1 MTELLIPKGG
11 LDAEADQLIKEWK
24 PFPKQELFLSIP
36 DTIKEG
42 FYGGGAG
49 SAKTETLMMYPI
61 VRGWYKNPRFKQL
74 FLRRTNPELKS
85 EIIPRMKTIYPKFG
99 ATWNGQDQ
107 TWTFPSP
114 DQYGSGLRGNAGAV
128 IICGHCETEDD
139 VHRYD
144 GMEVNLFTPDELT
157 SLTEWIFLYIG
168 YTRTRAPI
176 GSGLPE
182 CIRAG
187 GMPGDIG
194 HSWVKKRLVDPAPKG
209 SVIIQGRGGNKRVYI
224 HATYLD
230 NPHLGAAYGQTLAG
244 MPEAERRAKLG
255 DWEAYEGS
263 VFDELRTR
271 NYPDEPAHAIH
282 VIDPF
287 DIPEWWPRMIIG
299 DWGMRAMTYVGF
311 FAISPSGRL
320 YLYRELAW
328 RGEKIAQWAPIVK
341 EFADREKP
349 RTIKFCKS
357 AGQDRG
363 QEHTIQSQIEEAL
376 GRFIELSVNTAGSRI
391 AGKQLVHEYLR
402 WKQRPII
409 PQSEIPVFDEGYAMW
424 VMRNKT
430 PQDYKNYLRLF
441 EAPSEERNIPRL
453 QIFKPCQLM
462 VVALQSC
469 SYAKAGKDGKKP
481 EDVAEF
487 PDDDPYDTIRYACD
501 SAERY
506 FTESAQE
513 FERIQEQEKLIETLK
528 NTNDWTAFYRNMNR
542 VESTTKMKALP
553 AFHRK
558 QRR

>member
-1 MTELLIPKGG
+1 MTELLIPKS
-11 LDAEADQLIKEWK
+11 LDETANELIKEWK

-36 DTIKEG
+36 ESIKEG

-49 SAKTETLMMYPI
+49 SAKTETLMMYPV
-61 VRGWYKNPRFKQL
+61 VRGWYKNERFKQV
-74 FLRRTNPELKS
+74 FLRRTNPELKL
-85 EIIPRMKTIYPKFG
+85 EIIPRMKHIYPRFG
-99 ATWNGQDQ
+99 ASWNGQDQ
-107 TWTFPSP
+107 TWTFPRE
-114 DQYGSGLRGNAGAV
+114 DQYGSGGLRGNAGAV
-128 IICGHCETEDD
+128 ITCGHCETEDD

-144 GMEVNLFTPDELT
+144 GMEINLFTPDELT

-194 HSWVKKRLVDPAPKG
+194 HTWVKKRLVDPAPKG
-209 SVIIQGRGGNKRVYI
+209 SKIIVGRGGNKRIYI

-230 NPHLGAAYGQTLAG
+230 NPHLGAAYGQTLAEL
-244 MPEAERRAKLG
+244 PEAEKRAKLG

-263 VFDELRTR
+263 VFDELRTK
-271 NYPDEPAHAIH
+271 NYPDEPEHALH
-282 VIDPF
+282 VIEPF
-287 DIPEWWPRMIIG
+287 EIPEWWPRMIIG

-311 FAISPSGRL
+311 FAISPSARL

-328 RGEKIAQWAPIVK
+328 RGEKIAQWAPVVK
-341 EFADREKP
+341 EFADIEKP

-363 QEHTIQSQIEEAL
+363 QEHTIQTQIEDAL
-376 GRFIELSVNTAGSRI
+376 GRFIELSTNTAGSRVS
-391 AGKQLVHEYLR
+391 GKQLVHEYLR

-409 PQSEIPVFDEGYAMW
+409 PASEMPKFDEGYAQW
-424 VMRNKT
+424 LYRNKT
-430 PQDYKNYLRLF
+430 EQDYKNYLRIF
-441 EAPSEERNIPRL
+441 DPVIEETNIPKL
-453 QIFKPCQLM
+453 QIFKQCKLM
-462 VVALQSC
+462 IVALQSC
-469 SYAKAGKDGKKP
+469 TYEKAGKDGKKP

-487 PDDDPYDTIRYACD
+487 PDDDPYDTLRYAVD

-506 FTESAQE
+506 FEESAQE
-513 FERIQEQEKLIETLK
+513 FERIQQQELLIKTLQ

-542 VESTTKMKALP
+542 VESIAKPEVATLI
-553 AFHRK
+553 HR
-558 QRR
+558 RRR